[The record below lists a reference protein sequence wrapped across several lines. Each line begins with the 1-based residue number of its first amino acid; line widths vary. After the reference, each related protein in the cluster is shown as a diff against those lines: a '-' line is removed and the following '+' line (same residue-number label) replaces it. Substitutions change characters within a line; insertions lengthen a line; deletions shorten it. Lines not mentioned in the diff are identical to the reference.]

1 MDLSMLTIQSN
12 MEENKTK
19 IFWKPIGGEE
29 FKELEHIRKVE
40 GFDFEPLKESVDV
53 RNDQTPF
60 TKGWS
65 LSFDCVLDN
74 KQSKEIRKLFYCH
87 IPRKKKKRFKK
98 GVAQYHGCKMRDV
111 KVSKYWGD
119 YIAKQYGTRI

>member
-40 GFDFEPLKESVDV
+40 GFDFEQL
-53 RNDQTPF
+53 
-60 TKGWS
+60 
-65 LSFDCVLDN
+65 
-74 KQSKEIRKLFYCH
+74 
-87 IPRKKKKRFKK
+87 
-98 GVAQYHGCKMRDV
+98 
-111 KVSKYWGD
+111 D
-119 YIAKQYGTRI
+119 YISSAGLRILLST